1 MPLRAEN
8 FETRFDEDCV
18 ELQLKN
24 TDEGCVHFGD
34 GVSGDELERI
44 GS

>member
-1 MPLRAEN
+1 LKKKS
-8 FETRFDEDCV
+8 FDKDCM

-24 TDEGCVHFGD
+24 KDAECVHFGY
-34 GVSGDELERI
+34 GISGDELERI